1 MAAFA
6 VMASGVTSASTLS
19 RAFGGDYLKEFID
32 IPTTLSALVFIVV
45 VALVNFRGIS
55 ESVKTN
61 VVLTVVELTGLVI
74 IVVIGVW
81 VLGSGDG
88 DFGRNFEF
96 KEGDTALLAILAG
109 TALAFY
115 ALIGFEDSANVAEEA
130 QEPTRSFPLALFAGI
145 LSPASSTC
153 S

>member
-1 MAAFA
+1 M
-6 VMASGVTSASTLS
+6 
-19 RAFGGDYLKEFID
+19 
-32 IPTTLSALVFIVV
+32 

-61 VVLTVVELTGLVI
+61 MVLTVVEVTGLVI
-74 IVVIGVW
+74 IVLIGAW

-96 KEGDTALLAILAG
+96 KAGETALPAILAG

-115 ALIGFEDSANVAEEA
+115 RSSGSR
-130 QEPTRSFPLALFAGI
+130 TRRTSPRRRAMPARS
-145 LSPASSTC
+145 LSPSSPGSWSRASST
-153 S
+153 SS